1 MPLNINLDIN
11 YTAPQV
17 TAIDGG
23 LTTIE
28 TEVDNVVGTPL
39 NLSDTERSSTPS
51 IDQQRELPVK
61 KAIETLAP
69 LYPNLLGPEITA
81 ARALNLWQFRNTSLG
96 YIAQLQGLLDVLTD
110 ASINAE
116 NICLKFATDMRD
128 MAQRYKE
135 RNVPGADV
143 AWDELKDLYVRE
155 PAEEPVP

>member
-1 MPLNINLDIN
+1 MPINPNLDIN
-11 YTAPQV
+11 YTPAQ
-17 TAIDGG
+17 TAAIDGAM
-23 LTTIE
+23 TTVE
-28 TEVDNVVGTPL
+28 TEVDTVVGAPL
-39 NLSDTERSSTPS
+39 NLSATERRETPS

-81 ARALNLWQFRNTSLG
+81 ARALNLWKFRNTSLG
-96 YIAQLQGLLDVLTD
+96 YIAELKSLLDVLTD

-116 NICLKFATDMRD
+116 NICLKFAEDMRD
-128 MAQRYKE
+128 NAQRFKE

-143 AWDELKDLYVRE
+143 VWEELKDLHKRE